1 MAYTLNLKNI
11 LSILILLIIMVGGV
25 SAYAFYISVCPRR
38 FISGINPS
46 LFGLKYEK
54 VNFKTEDG
62 ITLKGWFIPKE
73 GKKTTIIVCHG
84 YPFDKGNI
92 LPSSLFLR
100 REYNLFLF
108 DFRAMGE
115 SEGRYT
121 TVGYHEKKDLLAAV
135 DYLKSREIEKIGALG
150 FSLGGAVIIMAHS
163 PDIKAIVSDS
173 SYATLDLMIHSL
185 FRHYHFL
192 RYPFVFTVKSLSRL
206 VLKFDTSS
214 VSPVATIK
222 QVKTPLLLIHGERDS
237 QIPVKNAY
245 LLHGAAPKS
254 ELWIVPGADHGEAQA
269 LEPMKY
275 EKKVLEFFKK
285 NLS

>member
-1 MAYTLNLKNI
+1 MILGFKNVLIVLTFLTI
-11 LSILILLIIMVGGV
+11 LVIAV
-25 SAYAFYISVCPRR
+25 SSYAFYISVCPRR

-46 LFGLKYEK
+46 NFGLKYEE
-54 VNFKTEDG
+54 VNFRTRDG
-62 ITLKGWFIPKE
+62 LTLKAWFIPCE

-92 LPSSLFLR
+92 LPSSLFLHK
-100 REYNLFLF
+100 EYNLFLF

-135 DYLKSREIEKIGALG
+135 DYLKSRGIERMGALG
-150 FSLGGAVIIMAHS
+150 FSLGGAVIIMADS

-206 VLKFDTSS
+206 VLKFNTSS
-214 VSPVATIK
+214 VSPVDTIK
-222 QVKTPLLLIHGERDS
+222 EVETPILLIHGERDS

-245 LLHGAAPKS
+245 LLHEAAPKS

-269 LEPMKY
+269 LGPIEY
-275 EKKVLEFFKK
+275 ERKVLEFFKE

>member
-1 MAYTLNLKNI
+1 MILGFKNVVII
-11 LSILILLIIMVGGV
+11 LTFLIILVIAV
-25 SAYAFYISVCPRR
+25 SFYAFYISVRPRR
-38 FISGINPS
+38 FISGVNPS
-46 LFGLKYEK
+46 HFGLKYEK
-54 VNFKTEDG
+54 VSFKTEDG
-62 ITLKGWFIPKE
+62 LTLQGWFIPCE
-73 GKKTTIIVCHG
+73 GKGSTIIVCHG

-100 REYNLFLF
+100 KEYSLFLF

-115 SEGRYT
+115 SEGKYT

-135 DYLKSREIEKIGALG
+135 DYLKSRGIEEIGALG

-173 SYATLDLMIHSL
+173 SYATLNLMIHSL
-185 FRHYHFL
+185 FRHYYFL
-192 RYPFVFTVKSLSRL
+192 KHPFVFTVKLLSRM

-214 VSPVATIK
+214 VSPVAIIK
-222 QVKTPLLLIHGERDS
+222 EVEAPILLIHGEKDS

-245 LLHGAAPKS
+245 LLHEAAPKS

-269 LEPMKY
+269 LVTIEY
-275 EKKVLEFFKK
+275 ERRILEFFEK
-285 NLS
+285 NLG

>member
-1 MAYTLNLKNI
+1 MILDFKNV
-11 LSILILLIIMVGGV
+11 LISLAFLIIMVITI
-25 SAYAFYISVCPRR
+25 SSYAFYISVCPRR
-38 FISGINPS
+38 FVSSINPAN
-46 LFGLKYEK
+46 FGLKCEEI
-54 VNFKTEDG
+54 NFRTRDG
-62 ITLKGWFIPKE
+62 LILKGWFIPKE

-121 TVGYHEKKDLLAAV
+121 TAGYHEKKDLLAAI
-135 DYLKSREIEKIGALG
+135 DYLKSRGIERIGALG

-192 RYPFVFTVKSLSRL
+192 RYPFVFTAKLLSRL
-206 VLKFDTSS
+206 VLKFNTSS
-214 VSPVATIK
+214 VSPVDTIK
-222 QVKTPLLLIHGERDS
+222 EVETPILLIHGEGDS

-254 ELWIVPGADHGEAQA
+254 KLWIVPGADHGEAQVLA
-269 LEPMKY
+269 TIEY
-275 EKKVLEFFKK
+275 EKRVLEFFKK

>member
-1 MAYTLNLKNI
+1 MAYLFNPKNI
-11 LSILILLIIMVGGV
+11 LSVLILFIIMVGGM
-25 SAYAFYISVCPRR
+25 SSYAFYISVCPRR
-38 FISGINPS
+38 FISGVNPS
-46 LFGLKYEK
+46 HFGLKYEK
-54 VNFKTEDG
+54 VSFKTEDG
-62 ITLKGWFIPKE
+62 LTLKGWFIPKE
-73 GKKTTIIVCHG
+73 GKGSTIIVCHG

-92 LPSSLFLR
+92 LPSSLFLHKK
-100 REYNLFLF
+100 YNLFLF

-121 TVGYHEKKDLLAAV
+121 TVGYHEKKDLLAAI
-135 DYLKSREIEKIGALG
+135 DYLRSRGIESIGALG
-150 FSLGGAVIIMAHS
+150 FSLGGAVIIMTHS

-192 RYPFVFTVKSLSRL
+192 RYPFVFTVRLLSRM

-214 VSPVATIK
+214 VSPVDIIK
-222 QVKTPLLLIHGERDS
+222 EVKSPILLIHGERDS

-245 LLHGAAPKS
+245 LLHEAAPKS

-269 LEPMKY
+269 LATMEY
-275 EKKVLEFFKK
+275 ERRVLEFFKK
-285 NLS
+285 NLR

>member
-1 MAYTLNLKNI
+1 MAFSFSLKNI
-11 LSILILLIIMVGGV
+11 IIVAILILIWIAGV
-25 SAYAFYISVCPRR
+25 SFYAFYISVRPRR
-38 FISGINPS
+38 FISSVNPS
-46 LFGLKYEK
+46 NFGLKYEE
-54 VNFKTEDG
+54 VNFKTKDG
-62 ITLKGWFIPKE
+62 LILKGWFIPKE
-73 GKKTTIIVCHG
+73 GKKATIIVCHG

-92 LPSSLFLR
+92 LPSSLFLH
-100 REYNLFLF
+100 REYNLLLF

-115 SEGRYT
+115 SEGKYT
-121 TVGYHEKKDLLAAV
+121 TVGYQERKDLLAAI
-135 DYLKSREIEKIGALG
+135 DYLKSRGIEKIGALG

-214 VSPVATIK
+214 VSPVNTIK
-222 QVKTPLLLIHGERDS
+222 EVETPILFIHGERDS

-245 LLHGAAPKS
+245 LLHEAAPKS

-269 LEPMKY
+269 LATIEYKRR
-275 EKKVLEFFKK
+275 VLEFFEK

>member
-1 MAYTLNLKNI
+1 MTYTFNLKNM
-11 LSILILLIIMVGGV
+11 LSILILFIIVVGGV

-38 FISGINPS
+38 FVSSINPAN
-46 LFGLKYEK
+46 FGLKCEEI
-54 VNFKTEDG
+54 NFRTRDG
-62 ITLKGWFIPKE
+62 LILKGWFIPKE

-121 TVGYHEKKDLLAAV
+121 TAGYHEKKDLLAAI
-135 DYLKSREIEKIGALG
+135 DYLKSRGIERIGALG
-150 FSLGGAVIIMAHS
+150 FSLGGAVILMAHN

-173 SYATLDLMIHSL
+173 SYATLDLMLHSL

-192 RYPFVFTVKSLSRL
+192 RYPFIFTVKLLSRT
-206 VLKFDTSS
+206 VLGFATSS
-214 VSPVATIK
+214 VAPVDTISK
-222 QVKTPLLLIHGERDS
+222 VRVPILLIHGARDS
-237 QIPVKNAY
+237 QIPVESAY
-245 LLHGAAPKS
+245 LLHGAAPGS
-254 ELWIVPGADHGEAQA
+254 ELWIVPGAEHGEAQA
-269 LEPMKY
+269 LVTVEY
-275 EKKVLEFFKK
+275 ERRVLEFFRKH
-285 NLS
+285 LR

>member
-1 MAYTLNLKNI
+1 MILGFKNVLIVLTFLTI
-11 LSILILLIIMVGGV
+11 LVIAV
-25 SAYAFYISVCPRR
+25 SSYAFYISVCPRR

-46 LFGLKYEK
+46 NFGLKYEE
-54 VNFKTEDG
+54 VNFRTRDG
-62 ITLKGWFIPKE
+62 LTLKGWFIPCE

-92 LPSSLFLR
+92 LPSSLFLHK
-100 REYNLFLF
+100 EYNLFLF

-135 DYLKSREIEKIGALG
+135 DYLKSRGIERMGALG
-150 FSLGGAVIIMAHS
+150 FSLGGAVIIMADS
-163 PDIKAIVSDS
+163 PDIEAIVSDS

-206 VLKFDTSS
+206 VLKFNTSS
-214 VSPVATIK
+214 VSPVDTIK
-222 QVKTPLLLIHGERDS
+222 EVETPILLIHGERDS

-245 LLHGAAPKS
+245 LLHEAAPKS

-269 LEPMKY
+269 LGPIEY
-275 EKKVLEFFKK
+275 ERRVLEFFKE

>member
-1 MAYTLNLKNI
+1 MTYTFNLKHI

-25 SAYAFYISVCPRR
+25 SAYAFYISVRPRR
-38 FISGINPS
+38 FVSGISPAN
-46 LFGLKYEK
+46 FGLKYEE
-54 VNFKTEDG
+54 VNFKTNDG

-92 LPSSLFLR
+92 LPSSLFLHK
-100 REYNLFLF
+100 EYNLFLF

-121 TVGYHEKKDLLAAV
+121 TVGYHEKKDLLTAI
-135 DYLKSREIEKIGALG
+135 DYLKSRGIEEIGALG
-150 FSLGGAVIIMAHS
+150 FSLGGAVILMTNS

-192 RYPFVFTVKSLSRL
+192 RYPFVFTVKLLSRM

-214 VSPVATIK
+214 VSPVDTIK
-222 QVKTPLLLIHGERDS
+222 KVETPILLIHGESDS

-245 LLHGAAPKS
+245 LLHEAAPKS
-254 ELWIVPGADHGEAQA
+254 EFWIVPGADHGEAQA
-269 LEPMKY
+269 LGPIEY
-275 EKKVLEFFKK
+275 ERRVLEFFEK
-285 NLS
+285 NLD

>member
-1 MAYTLNLKNI
+1 MTYTLNLKHI
-11 LSILILLIIMVGGV
+11 LSILILLITMVVGV
-25 SAYAFYISVCPRR
+25 SSYAFYISVRPRR
-38 FISGINPS
+38 FISDANPS
-46 LFGLKYEK
+46 SFGLKYEE
-54 VNFKTEDG
+54 VSFKTEDG
-62 ITLKGWFIPKE
+62 IILKGWFIPKE
-73 GKKTTIIVCHG
+73 GKRATIVVCHG

-92 LPSSLFLR
+92 LPSSLFLHK
-100 REYNLFLF
+100 EYNLFLF

-115 SEGRYT
+115 SEGKYT

-135 DYLKSREIEKIGALG
+135 DYLKSRGIERMGALG

-163 PDIKAIVSDS
+163 SDIKAIVSDS

-192 RYPFVFTVKSLSRL
+192 RYPFVFTVKLLSRL

-214 VSPVATIK
+214 VSPVDTIK
-222 QVKTPLLLIHGERDS
+222 EVKTPILLIHGGKDS

-245 LLHGAAPKS
+245 LLHKAAPKS
-254 ELWIVPGADHGEAQA
+254 ERWIVPGADHGEAQA
-269 LEPMKY
+269 LEPIEY
-275 EKKVLEFFKK
+275 ERRVLEFLKK